1 MEKSETYGSN
11 LLKKRNL
18 LSTIVERE
26 LRSEKI
32 NNISKFYSLK
42 YSTTKILVDD
52 RFDRARVEESLTS
65 PVKIN
70 RH

>member
-1 MEKSETYGSN
+1 MEKSETYGLN
-11 LLKKRNL
+11 LSKKKL

-52 RFDRARVEESLTS
+52 RFDRAIVEESLTS

>member
-11 LLKKRNL
+11 LSKKKL

-32 NNISKFYSLK
+32 NNISKFYLLK

-52 RFDRARVEESLTS
+52 RFDRAIVEESLTS

>member
-11 LLKKRNL
+11 LSKKKL

-26 LRSEKI
+26 LRSGKI
-32 NNISKFYSLK
+32 NNMSKFYSLK

-52 RFDRARVEESLTS
+52 RFDRAIVEESLTS

>member
-11 LLKKRNL
+11 LSKKKL
-18 LSTIVERE
+18 LSAIVERE

-52 RFDRARVEESLTS
+52 RFDRAIVEESLTS

>member
-11 LLKKRNL
+11 LSKKKL

-52 RFDRARVEESLTS
+52 RFDRAIVEESLTS

>member
-11 LLKKRNL
+11 LSKKNL

-52 RFDRARVEESLTS
+52 RFDRAIVEESLTS